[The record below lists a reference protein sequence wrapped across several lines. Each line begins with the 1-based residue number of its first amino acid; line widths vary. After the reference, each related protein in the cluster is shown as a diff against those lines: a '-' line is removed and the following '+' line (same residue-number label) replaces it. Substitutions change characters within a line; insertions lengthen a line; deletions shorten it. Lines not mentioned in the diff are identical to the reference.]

1 MVSTTL
7 HRYPPLSATI
17 EDAPVSIHTTV
28 LIPVYNEEAALPRV
42 LEDVLASVGP
52 GYEILVIDD
61 GSSDGT
67 VAVAQDYPC
76 RVISHAMN
84 RGKGA
89 AMKTGLAHAR
99 GEKVIF
105 IDGDATY
112 PASAIPEISRQLD
125 RYDVVRCVRHTGR
138 DKIPLVNRLGNLFF
152 DHLIRSVHQIEGSDM
167 LSGLYGLH
175 RRHLMAMQL
184 EADGFDIE
192 TEIMVKAG
200 MLALTTHSMPIQYHE
215 RLGEK
220 KLKPLRDGWVILLRV
235 LRLAAIFNPFATYIV
250 PGLMLWLIAFAALL
264 ALHYAPDGAAGG
276 ASGVQALLISA
287 MAFLTGFQLLLLGGV
302 VHLYT
307 TRHGM
312 RRPNRVLE
320 LLTRPPLRL
329 ITYGCAGLLVLAGSL
344 WTLGI
349 VGQWVWGGPAL
360 FRSGEGLI
368 VALAMV
374 VGGTKLFATTLLMAL
389 FASGTAGQQ
398 DARGGRGAASHV
410 PSAEPGHSML

>member
-1 MVSTTL
+1 VVSTTL
-7 HRYPPLSATI
+7 HRYPPLSNAI
-17 EDAPVSIHTTV
+17 EDALAPVHTTV

-42 LEDVLASVGP
+42 LEDVLASIGP

-67 VAVAQDYPC
+67 VAIARSYPC
-76 RVISHAMN
+76 QVISHATN

-99 GEKVIF
+99 GEKVVF

-152 DHLIRSVHQIEGSDM
+152 DHLIRSVHQVEGNDM

-175 RRHLMAMQL
+175 RRHLLAMQL

-200 MLALTTHSMPIQYHE
+200 MLALSTHSMPIQYHE

-220 KLKPLRDGWVILLRV
+220 KLKPLRDGWAILLRV
-235 LRLAAIFNPFATYIV
+235 LRLTAIFNPFATYIV
-250 PGLMLWLIAFAALL
+250 PGLMLWLIALAALL
-264 ALHYAPDGAAGG
+264 VLHSPLPGAVG
-276 ASGVQALLISA
+276 SGPGPHAVIVSA
-287 MAFLTGFQLLLLGGV
+287 MAFLTGFQLLMLGGV

-320 LLTRPPLRL
+320 LLTRPSLRL
-329 ITYGCAGLLVLAGSL
+329 ITYGCAGLLVLVGGL
-344 WTLGI
+344 WTLGL
-349 VGQWVWGGPAL
+349 VGAWVQGGLAA
-360 FRSGEGLI
+360 FRSGEALV

-389 FASGTAGQQ
+389 FASTTAGNR
-398 DARGGRGAASHV
+398 DARDCRGAGIHV